1 MFLFTLLI
9 ATTFAADPTPTA
21 VPTPSTAPFAQE
33 TYVSELL
40 KERDQVGMEAA
51 LGACT
56 VAKHSFL
63 EAQSRLATINAELAL
78 PLNENL
84 GGAQITYRRNL
95 TTEKAVFT
103 AQLSR
108 ATESAKVASTAMA
121 TARAR
126 TNAINAEL
134 DRVNKASP
142 VEEDEYRPFVAVQNP
157 LPVEFVGCF
166 PSEVLYP
173 VHTNRQIWPTPPTED
188 DRPTLQVVF

>member
-1 MFLFTLLI
+1 MFLLTLLI
-9 ATTFAADPTPTA
+9 TTTLAADPTPVTA
-21 VPTPSTAPFAQE
+21 PASPTTPFAQE
-33 TYVSELL
+33 TYVSDLV
-40 KERDQVGMEAA
+40 KERDRVDMGAA

-56 VAKHSFL
+56 VAKHSFV
-63 EAQSRLATINAELAL
+63 EARDRLATINAELAL

-84 GGAQITYRRNL
+84 GGAQIAYRRNL

-108 ATESAKVASTAMA
+108 ATESAKVASSAMA
-121 TARAR
+121 TARAK
-126 TNAINAEL
+126 TKDINAEL

-142 VEEDEYRPFVAVQNP
+142 LEEDEYRPFVAVQNP

-173 VHTNRQIWPTPPTED
+173 VHTNRQIWPNPPTED
-188 DRPTLQVVF
+188 DRPTLQVAF